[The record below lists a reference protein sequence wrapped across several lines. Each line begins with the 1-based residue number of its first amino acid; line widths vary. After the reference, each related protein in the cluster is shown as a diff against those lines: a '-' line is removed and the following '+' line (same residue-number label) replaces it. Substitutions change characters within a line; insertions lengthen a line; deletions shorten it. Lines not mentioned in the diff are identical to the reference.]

1 MIEPLTL
8 DIPFPTTEG
17 ISRDAFSLKIISPAY
32 ASAQSELNTI
42 LQYNYHAGFFERAK
56 EKDISKTLFRISVC
70 EMIHLNLL
78 SKTIAALGAAP
89 VYTRYPPDFFDFY
102 STKYVSYSRS
112 LKHMLEDDILG
123 EKRAIAGYEKMLVR
137 LKNPGVI
144 KIINRILEDEKL
156 HLKTL
161 ENMRPQLQG

>member
-1 MIEPLTL
+1 MIEPLTMDL
-8 DIPFPTTEG
+8 PFPTTEG
-17 ISRDAFSLKIISPAY
+17 ICPDAFSLKIISPAY

-56 EKDISKTLFRISVC
+56 KEDISKLLFRISVC
-70 EMIHLNLL
+70 EMIHINLL
-78 SKTIAALGAAP
+78 SKAIAALGAAP

-102 STKYVSYSRS
+102 STKYVSYSGS

-123 EKRAIAGYEKMLVR
+123 ERRAIAGYEKMLTR

-144 KIINRILEDEKL
+144 KIISRISEDERL

-161 ENMRPQLQG
+161 ENLRPEL